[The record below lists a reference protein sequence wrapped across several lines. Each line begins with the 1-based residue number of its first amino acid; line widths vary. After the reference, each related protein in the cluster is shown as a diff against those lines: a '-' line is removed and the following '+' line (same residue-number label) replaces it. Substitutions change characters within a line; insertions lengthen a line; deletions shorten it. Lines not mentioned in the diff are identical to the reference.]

1 MSAQSAFL
9 IFALVVLIAVALAAG
24 RRVRSGRDRDMSA
37 QIVSALNREFSL
49 AAAHIDVK
57 VFSGTVILGGV
68 VREFDHSRRAEAIA
82 RSVAGVSGV
91 DNRITVRS
99 GG

>member
-1 MSAQSAFL
+1 MNAQTAFI
-9 IFALVVLIAVALAAG
+9 IFALVVLIAVALVGG
-24 RRVRSGRDRDMSA
+24 RRVRSGRDREMTA
-37 QIVSALNREFSL
+37 QIVAALAREFPL
-49 AAAHIDVK
+49 GAAHIDVK
-57 VFSGTVILGGV
+57 MFSGTVILGGV
-68 VREFDHSRRAEAIA
+68 VREFEHSRRAEEIA